1 MHFSNRDSALER
13 IKTKVQWL
21 KHTTPATTKW
31 QNIKRTFKIHKA
43 IFQTKSKIKIF

>member
-1 MHFSNRDSALER
+1 MHFSKKDSVLER

-21 KHTTPATTKW
+21 KHKTPAITKW
-31 QNIKRTFKIHKA
+31 QNIKRTFKIHMA